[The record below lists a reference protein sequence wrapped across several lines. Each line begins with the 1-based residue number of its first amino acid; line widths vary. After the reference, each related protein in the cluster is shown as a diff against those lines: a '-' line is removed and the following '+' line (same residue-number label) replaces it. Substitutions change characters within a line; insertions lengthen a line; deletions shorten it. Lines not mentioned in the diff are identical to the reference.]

1 VLNTGKERKNIS
13 LEPKE
18 SFYMSGHSHWATI
31 KRKKSAAD
39 AKKGKIFTRLARE
52 IVIAAREGGGDPDM
66 NVRLGLAIEKAK
78 AANMPKDSIERAI
91 KRGTG
96 EDKEGESFE
105 EILYEGYAAH
115 GVALMIE
122 CVTENRNRT
131 VAELRHI
138 LTKSGGSMGDPGS
151 VSWQF
156 DRVTYFAVPSV
167 ENDFDAIFELAV
179 EAGADDIRQDDE
191 LIEVIGDPS
200 SFHAIAEYFNK
211 ANITPEESGI
221 RFLPKQEVSLD
232 IDQTV
237 KVMKTIESLE
247 ELDDVQNI
255 YSNLDISD
263 EAVQAMENE

>member
-1 VLNTGKERKNIS
+1 
-13 LEPKE
+13 
-18 SFYMSGHSHWATI
+18 MSGHSHWATI
-31 KRKKSAAD
+31 KRKKGAAD

-66 NVRLGLAIEKAK
+66 NVRLELAIEKAK

-96 EDKEGESFE
+96 EDKEGEDFE
-105 EILYEGYAAH
+105 EILYEGYASN

-138 LTKSGGSMGDPGS
+138 LTKAGGSMGDPGS
-151 VSWQF
+151 VIWQF
-156 DRVTYFAVPSV
+156 DRVTYFAVPNDKV
-167 ENDFDAIFELAV
+167 DFDNMFELAV
-179 EAGADDIRQDDE
+179 EAGADDVRQDDD
-191 LIEVIGDPS
+191 LIEIIGSPS
-200 SFHAIAEYFNK
+200 SFQSIADHFSK
-211 ANITPEESGI
+211 ANITPEDSGI
-221 RFLPKQEVSLD
+221 RYLPKQEISLD
-232 IDQTV
+232 VDKTI
-237 KVMKTIESLE
+237 KVMKTIETLE